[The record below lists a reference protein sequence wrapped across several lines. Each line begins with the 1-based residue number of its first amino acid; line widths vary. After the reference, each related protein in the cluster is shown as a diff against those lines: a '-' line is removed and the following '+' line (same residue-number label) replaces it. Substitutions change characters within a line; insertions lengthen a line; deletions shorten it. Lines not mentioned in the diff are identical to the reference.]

1 MLSPE
6 VGKRFLLWS
15 TVTLSK
21 ICDPAIKSSPKIIK
35 GLSKCEPQMKPRK
48 LDKSWRGQ
56 RQGSGLE
63 IEDAPVR
70 ATGRGDLLVQLI

>member
-1 MLSPE
+1 MTQLSNQ
-6 VGKRFLLWS
+6 
-15 TVTLSK
+15 
-21 ICDPAIKSSPKIIK
+21 APKIQGRLLK
-35 GLSKCEPQMKPRK
+35 GELQMKPRK

-63 IEDAPVR
+63 IEDAPAR

>member
-1 MLSPE
+1 MTAL
-6 VGKRFLLWS
+6 
-15 TVTLSK
+15 TLSETY
-21 ICDPAIKSSPKIIK
+21 DPAIKSSPKIIK

-63 IEDAPVR
+63 IEDAPAR